1 MSTMRVGPPTAAE
14 RAELLARLASTWGP
28 TIVSR
33 GRLHRM
39 SHLPSLVACDRGDLL
54 GGLLYRHGDDGT
66 VEVVVLQAFVPRR
79 GIGSSL
85 LQACT
90 ARFGNVW
97 LVTTND
103 NVDAQRFF
111 LAAGGRRVAVHAG
124 AVTLARR
131 LKPGIPTT
139 GHGGVP
145 ITDEI
150 EFAWAAQPPGT
161 C

>member
-1 MSTMRVGPPTAAE
+1 MATTAPSRWWRSRPSCHGGAS
-14 RAELLARLASTWGP
+14 AR
-28 TIVSR
+28 R
-33 GRLHRM
+33 
-39 SHLPSLVACDRGDLL
+39 CCK
-54 GGLLYRHGDDGT
+54 
-66 VEVVVLQAFVPRR
+66 
-79 GIGSSL
+79 
-85 LQACT
+85 ACT